1 MSTEHDEE
9 TQAVFNG
16 DTPQGRTMW
25 VPWLRSLEL
34 SMDEWSWAVLQGEVL
49 THGKVKELM
58 NKTSLTEDEQK
69 KIDHVLEEA
78 SKGSEARKSK
88 KSIANWKKEMSN
100 DTGAFCTVI
109 RNTER
114 FVMQKLENNCKGE
127 AHNIVAGIQITDECG
142 RKAFEASKNVYGRAK
157 EDDVN
162 AIITMVHTPK

>member
-1 MSTEHDEE
+1 
-9 TQAVFNG
+9 
-16 DTPQGRTMW
+16 
-25 VPWLRSLEL
+25 
-34 SMDEWSWAVLQGEVL
+34 
-49 THGKVKELM
+49 
-58 NKTSLTEDEQK
+58 
-69 KIDHVLEEA
+69 
-78 SKGSEARKSK
+78 
-88 KSIANWKKEMSN
+88 MSN